1 MDEVIC
7 KIFDEANF
15 FEQQGYEKTASQT
28 NELAIRVEQKKIRDV
43 TTILGEVLKIGN
55 TFSSEFEALSPFGA
69 EYRKKCVPQTQL
81 IVFGGLMA
89 MDKEQL
95 PPPEF
100 LINLIKKMNAQ
111 DDYINALNKSLAALL
126 SKNNR
131 TPEESQEM
139 FRDACIIYEKSIEG
153 SFSSAAKIMYF
164 LMQKMDDCITE
175 ANETQTVMD
184 ICSNLQKAKVNIPV
198 FLENW
203 PEKNHIR
210 NAIAHAQNQYDPI
223 LDRVH
228 FVNKDRDDKITYES
242 PVDMTFEDFFEI
254 WMQVADAI
262 DSLRYSMRIYGVFQ
276 TLAMYHFRQQA
287 GT

>member
-7 KIFDEANF
+7 KVFDEANF
-15 FEQQGYEKTASQT
+15 FQQQGYERTASQI
-28 NELAIRVEQKKIRDV
+28 NELAIRVEQKKIRDIK
-43 TTILGEVLKIGN
+43 TILGEVLKISN
-55 TFSSEFEALSPFGA
+55 IFSSEFEALSLFGA
-69 EYRKKCVPQTQL
+69 EYRKKCFPQTQL

-111 DDYINALNKSLAALL
+111 DDNINSLNKSLAALL

-131 TPEESQEM
+131 TPEESNQM
-139 FRDACIIYEKSIEG
+139 FREACTIYEKSIEDT
-153 SFSSAAKIMYF
+153 FSSAAKIMYF
-164 LMQKMDDCITE
+164 LMQKMDVGIPE

-184 ICSNLQKAKVNIPV
+184 ILSNLEQAKMDIPI

-203 PEKNHIR
+203 PEKNNIR
-210 NAIAHAQNQYDPI
+210 NAIAQEQNQYDSM

-228 FVNKDRDDKITYES
+228 FVNKDGDGKVTYES
-242 PVDMTFEDFFEI
+242 PVDMTFEDFFDI
-254 WMQVADAI
+254 WMQVVDAV
-262 DSLRYSMRIYGVFQ
+262 DSLRYSMRLYGIFQ
-276 TLAMYHFRQQA
+276 TLAMYTF
-287 GT
+287 GNN

>member
-7 KIFDEANF
+7 KVFDEANF
-15 FEQQGYEKTASQT
+15 FQQQGYERTASQT
-28 NELAIRVEQKKIRDV
+28 NELAIRVEQKKIRDIK
-43 TTILGEVLKIGN
+43 TILGEVLKISN
-55 TFSSEFEALSPFGA
+55 TFSSEFEALSLFGA
-69 EYRKKCVPQTQL
+69 EYRKKCFPQTQL

-111 DDYINALNKSLAALL
+111 DDNINSLNKSLAALL

-131 TPEESQEM
+131 TPEESNQM
-139 FRDACIIYEKSIEG
+139 FREACTIYEKSIEDT
-153 SFSSAAKIMYF
+153 FSSAAKIMYF
-164 LMQKMDDCITE
+164 LMQKMDVGIPE

-184 ICSNLQKAKVNIPV
+184 ILSNLEQAKMDIPI

-203 PEKNHIR
+203 PEKNNIR
-210 NAIAHAQNQYDPI
+210 NAIAQEQNQYDSM

-228 FVNKDRDDKITYES
+228 FVNKDGDGKVTYES
-242 PVDMTFEDFFEI
+242 PVDMTFEDFFDI
-254 WMQVADAI
+254 WMQVVDAV
-262 DSLRYSMRIYGVFQ
+262 DSLRYSMRLYGVFQ
-276 TLAMYHFRQQA
+276 TLAMYKF
-287 GT
+287 GNN